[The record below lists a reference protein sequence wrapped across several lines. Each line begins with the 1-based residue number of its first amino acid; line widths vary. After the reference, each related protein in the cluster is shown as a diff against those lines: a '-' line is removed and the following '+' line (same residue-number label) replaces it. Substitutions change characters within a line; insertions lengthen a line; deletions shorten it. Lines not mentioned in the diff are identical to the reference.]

1 MTCKSTPTRTL
12 IGFVTFVAILV
23 LVIAAVL
30 ASAQVTRPPSETGLK
45 AMDLVAPMV
54 ISGSDL
60 GFRIESKEGNVPVG
74 KLVVRINGVWVDA
87 QVGPSGVLR

>member
-1 MTCKSTPTRTL
+1 MTIRTGVNL
-12 IGFVTFVAILV
+12 IVLTVFLV
-23 LVIAAVL
+23 VAAVW

-45 AMDLVAPMV
+45 PMDLVAPIV

-87 QVGPSGVLR
+87 QVGTSGGLK